1 MKRTRYYRGIAT
13 LLLYGFLWQGCQ
25 SSLRMQDEEPT
36 TTASSGEQVKE
47 PTSSHVVATPT
58 PGAQDTRKRTASE
71 LSQPNTEEEKK
82 SPSAVAWRQPLAD
95 TRVFS
100 QEVVHAA
107 VTQELQESGIA
118 DAIASAQ
125 DSAVTTQQDATQ
137 TPKATQKREDRESS
151 QAIPA
156 DLKRWF
162 QEFAEAVDDEDV
174 LPYLGD
180 ISEAI
185 PRLIQEGK
193 DKGYLTQSMI
203 IAINEVGW
211 EPNCTPLHYAA
222 AKGNVQ
228 AVDALLKEPAV
239 VIDAKTEDQYGSTP
253 LHFAAYEGHLG
264 TAKLLVR
271 AYERRKMTTIDAHDN
286 EGASPLQYAAG
297 GPRDDM
303 NRQVATL
310 LVANGAD
317 PKQFFGTNISL
328 VELSAIG
335 GNFAMVEYWI
345 EEIAHT
351 GRFSG
356 DEDKKLIKSAMK
368 LARRQKH
375 TDIAITLQSYYKR
388 MCA

>member
-1 MKRTRYYRGIAT
+1 VRVLKHTLIMKRTHYYRCIAT
-13 LLLYGFLWQGCQ
+13 LLLCGFLWQGCQ
-25 SSLRMQDEEPT
+25 SSLRIQDEEPT
-36 TTASSGEQVKE
+36 TTASSGKQVKE
-47 PTSSHVVATPT
+47 PTSSHVVATLT
-58 PGAQDTRKRTASE
+58 PVAQDTRKRTASE
-71 LSQPNTEEEKK
+71 LSQPNTEEKKK
-82 SPSAVAWRQPLAD
+82 SPSAV
-95 TRVFS
+95 
-100 QEVVHAA
+100 
-107 VTQELQESGIA
+107 TQELQKFGIA
-118 DAIASAQ
+118 DAITSSQ
-125 DSAVTTQQDATQ
+125 DSAATIQQNATQ
-137 TPKATQKREDRESS
+137 TTKTTRKKEDGESS

-162 QEFAEAVDDEDV
+162 QEFAEAVDDEEV

-180 ISEAI
+180 VSEAI
-185 PRLIQEGK
+185 PRLIEEGK
-193 DKGYLTQSMI
+193 DKSYLTQSMI

-211 EPNCTPLHYAA
+211 QPNCTPLHYAA

-297 GPRDDM
+297 GPRDGM

-317 PKQFFGTNISL
+317 PKQCFGTNISL
-328 VELSAIG
+328 VDLSAIG

-351 GRFSG
+351 GRFPE
-356 DEDKKLIKSAMK
+356 DEDKKLIESAMK
-368 LARRQKH
+368 LAGRQKH
-375 TDIAITLQSYYKR
+375 TDIATMLQSYYKR